1 MTSQELFN
9 FKRGSIIEYQKLI
22 IDKNKIENKL
32 AKLLKNIYT
41 LEDKISVY
49 DSSSLDYRYIT
60 SKNKLYKLYNDK
72 NKLTLK
78 LDKVKSK
85 LKEFI

>member
-49 DSSSLDYRYIT
+49 DSSPLDYRYIT
-60 SKNKLYKLYNDK
+60 LKNKLYKLYNDK

>member
-1 MTSQELFN
+1 MTIQDVFN
-9 FKRGSIIEYQKLI
+9 FKRGSIIEYEKLI
-22 IDKNKIENKL
+22 NEKNKIEKKL
-32 AKLLKNIYT
+32 ANLLKNIYT

-49 DSSSLDYRYIT
+49 DSGSWDSRYIT

-72 NKLTLK
+72 DKLTLK

>member
-1 MTSQELFN
+1 MTAQELSN

-41 LEDKISVY
+41 LEDRISVY
-49 DSSSLDYRYIT
+49 DVNSCDDKYII

-72 NKLTLK
+72 DKLTLK
-78 LDKVKSK
+78 LDKVKIK
-85 LKEFI
+85 LKEYI

>member
-49 DSSSLDYRYIT
+49 DSFS
-60 SKNKLYKLYNDK
+60 
-72 NKLTLK
+72 
-78 LDKVKSK
+78 
-85 LKEFI
+85 

>member
-1 MTSQELFN
+1 MTTQELFN
-9 FKRGSIIEYQKLI
+9 FKRGSIIAYQKLI

-49 DSSSLDYRYIT
+49 DSSSLDSRYIA

-72 NKLTLK
+72 DKLTLK
-78 LDKVKSK
+78 LDKVKIK